1 MKLRMRTKLLLS
13 LLSVSAG
20 LTFLSLFVVQRAVQS
35 QAKKEI
41 STQLQNSIGTF
52 QSFQRERGRTLD
64 RSAALLADLPDLR
77 ALMTTQH
84 QATIQD
90 ASEGVWKLAGSDL
103 FLLADQTGKIVAL
116 HTTSPGFTSEMAQP
130 FLQAPLDKQGQW
142 WVGGSHLYEVFAR
155 PIYFGPSSEDH
166 VLGFLAV
173 GYEINDVTASE
184 ISRVAGGHVA
194 FYFGN
199 QIVKSTLT
207 PEKEKQL
214 GDTSSARSIS
224 HSSDSIQLGNER
236 FLAASVDLTPEG
248 ANRVRLTVLKSYDQA
263 TSVLTSLNRLLL
275 ILGLMAMIIGS
286 CMAFFI
292 SDTFTRPLG
301 KLVEG
306 VRALGKGDFGYPL
319 NVRGGDE
326 VAEVTASFQN
336 MRDSLLRTQQE
347 LLEAERLATIGR
359 MASSIS
365 HDLRHSLAA
374 IVANAEFLCESR
386 LSPEQREELYEEV
399 RIAVNQMTD
408 LIDSLLEFSRTR
420 ESLRPIYATTRATV
434 EGAVQAVRTH
444 PEFQRVQI
452 SITETGHSEGWFD
465 ARKLQRALFNLV
477 LNACESV
484 PPENGRV
491 EVALRE
497 ATGGVEIHVTD
508 NGRGV
513 PEQVRNTLFDPFVSY
528 GKENGTGLGLTVV
541 QKIISD
547 HGGDVGVEKTSAQG
561 TVFRLWLPLPL
572 SPDTKGES
580 AREDKLPPAAVPK
593 QPIQK

>member
-1 MKLRMRTKLLLS
+1 MKLRMRTKLLLA

-20 LTFLSLFVVQRAVQS
+20 MTFLSLFVVQRAIER
-35 QAKKEI
+35 QARKEI
-41 STQLQNSIGTF
+41 STQLQNSIQTF
-52 QSFQRERGRTLD
+52 QSFQQERRRTLD
-64 RSAALLADLPDLR
+64 RSAALLADLPNLR

-84 QATIQD
+84 QVTIQD
-90 ASEGVWKLAGSDL
+90 ASEDLWKLAGSDL
-103 FLLADQTGKIVAL
+103 FLLANQTGKVVAL

-130 FLQAPLDKQGQW
+130 FLQAALDKQGQW
-142 WVGGSHLYEVFAR
+142 WLGGSHLYEVFAR
-155 PIYFGPSSEDH
+155 PIYFGPSSADH

-173 GYEINDVTASE
+173 GYEINDTTAAE

-194 FYFGN
+194 FYFDN

-207 PEKEKQL
+207 PEEEKQL
-214 GDTSSARSIS
+214 AIS
-224 HSSDSIQLGNER
+224 PEAKDIASDSIRVGSER
-236 FLAASVDLTPEG
+236 FLTASVNLAPEG
-248 ANRVRLTVLKSYDQA
+248 ADSVRMTVLKSYDQA
-263 TSVLTSLNRLLL
+263 TSVLSSLNKLLL
-275 ILGLMAMIIGS
+275 ILGFVAMAMGS
-286 CMAFFI
+286 GLAFFI

-306 VRALGKGDFGYPL
+306 VRALGKGDFSYPL
-319 NVRGGDE
+319 NARGGDE

-336 MRDSLLRTQQE
+336 MRNNLLRTQQD

-386 LSPEQREELYEEV
+386 LSPEQREELYQEV

-420 ESLRPIYATTRATV
+420 ESLTPIYATTRTAV
-434 EGAVQAVRTH
+434 ERAVQAARTH

-452 SITETGHSEGWFD
+452 SITEDGHSEGWFD
-465 ARKLQRALFNLV
+465 AKKLQRALFNLV
-477 LNACESV
+477 LNGCESA
-484 PPENGRV
+484 PLENGHV

-497 ATGGVEIHVTD
+497 KTGGVEIRVSD
-508 NGRGV
+508 NGRGI
-513 PEQVRNTLFDPFVSY
+513 PDEVRDTLFEPFVSY

-547 HGGDVGVEKTSAQG
+547 HGGDIVVEKTSPQG
-561 TVFRLWLPLPL
+561 TVFKLWLPLPL
-572 SPDTKGES
+572 SPDAKSEGV
-580 AREDKLPPAAVPK
+580 REDRLPPATVPK
-593 QPIQK
+593 Q

>member
-1 MKLRMRTKLLLS
+1 MKLRMRTKLLLA

-20 LTFLSLFVVQRAVQS
+20 LTFLSLFVVQRAIQS

-41 STQLQNSIGTF
+41 STQLQNSIQTF

-64 RSAALLADLPDLR
+64 RSAALLADLPNLR

-84 QATIQD
+84 QVTIQD
-90 ASEGVWKLAGSDL
+90 ASEDVWKLAGSDL
-103 FLLADQTGKIVAL
+103 FLLADQTGKVVAL
-116 HTTSPGFTSEMAQP
+116 HTSSPGFTAEMAQP

-155 PIYFGPSSEDH
+155 PIYFGPSSADH

-173 GYEINDVTASE
+173 GYEINDATAAE

-207 PEKEKQL
+207 PEEEKQL
-214 GDTSSARSIS
+214 ASTSSQNLS
-224 HSSDSIQLGNER
+224 SSDDSFLLGKER
-236 FLAASVDLTPEG
+236 FLASSVDLAPEG
-248 ANRVRLTVLKSYDQA
+248 ANSVRLTVLKSYDQA
-263 TSVLTSLNRLLL
+263 TSVLTRLNQLLL
-275 ILGLMAMIIGS
+275 ILGLVAMTIGS
-286 CMAFFI
+286 CLAFFI

-301 KLVEG
+301 ELVDG
-306 VRALGKGDFGYPL
+306 VRALGKGDFSYPL
-319 NVRGGDE
+319 NARGGDE
-326 VAEVTASFQN
+326 VAEVTASFQK
-336 MRDSLLRTQQE
+336 MRDNLLRTQQE

-365 HDLRHSLAA
+365 HDLRHSLVAV
-374 IVANAEFLCESR
+374 VANAEFLCESK

-399 RIAVNQMTD
+399 RMAVNQMTD

-434 EGAVQAVRTH
+434 DRAIQAVRTH

-465 ARKLQRALFNLV
+465 AKKLQRVLFNLV

-484 PPENGRV
+484 PLENGHV

-497 ATGGVEIHVTD
+497 ETGGVEIRVAD
-508 NGRGV
+508 NGRGI
-513 PEQVRNTLFDPFVSY
+513 PEEVRNTLFDPFVSY

-547 HGGDVGVEKTSAQG
+547 HGGDVVVEKTSSQG
-561 TVFRLWLPLPL
+561 TVFKLWLPLPL
-572 SPDTKGES
+572 SPDARGEGT
-580 AREDKLPPAAVPK
+580 REDKFPPAAVPK
-593 QPIQK
+593 QSMQK

>member
-1 MKLRMRTKLLLS
+1 MKLRMRTKLLLA

-20 LTFLSLFVVQRAVQS
+20 LTFLSLFVVQRAIQS

-41 STQLQNSIGTF
+41 STQLQNSIQTF
-52 QSFQRERGRTLD
+52 QSFQRERERTLD
-64 RSAALLADLPDLR
+64 RSAALLADLPNLR

-84 QATIQD
+84 PATIQD
-90 ASEGVWKLAGSDL
+90 ASEDVWKLAGSDL
-103 FLLADQTGKIVAL
+103 FLLANQTGKVVAL
-116 HTTSPGFTSEMAQP
+116 HTSSPGFTAEMAQP

-173 GYEINDVTASE
+173 GYEINDETAAE

-207 PEKEKQL
+207 PEVEKQL
-214 GDTSSARSIS
+214 ANTSSQNI
-224 HSSDSIQLGNER
+224 SDSNDSFLLGKER
-236 FLAASVDLTPEG
+236 FLASSIDLAPEG
-248 ANRVRLTVLKSYDQA
+248 ANSVRLTVLKSYDQA
-263 TSVLTSLNRLLL
+263 TSVLTRLNQLLL
-275 ILGLMAMIIGS
+275 ILGLVAMTIGS
-286 CMAFFI
+286 GLAFFI

-301 KLVEG
+301 KLVHG
-306 VRALGKGDFGYPL
+306 VRALGKGDFSYPL

-336 MRDSLLRTQQE
+336 MRDNLLRTQQE

-359 MASSIS
+359 MANSIS
-365 HDLRHSLAA
+365 HDLRHSLVAV
-374 IVANAEFLCESR
+374 VANAEFLCESK
-386 LSPEQREELYEEV
+386 LSTEQREELYEEV
-399 RIAVNQMTD
+399 RMAVNQMTD

-434 EGAVQAVRTH
+434 DRAIQSVRTH

-452 SITETGHSEGWFD
+452 SVTEAGHSEGWFD
-465 ARKLQRALFNLV
+465 AKKLQRVLFNLV

-484 PPENGRV
+484 PSENGHV
-491 EVALRE
+491 EVALKE
-497 ATGGVEIHVTD
+497 KTGGVEIRVAD

-513 PEQVRNTLFDPFVSY
+513 PQEVRETLFDPFVSY

-547 HGGDVGVEKTSAQG
+547 HGGDVVVEKTSSQG
-561 TVFRLWLPLPL
+561 TVFKLWLPLPL
-572 SPDTKGES
+572 SPDARGEGV
-580 AREDKLPPAAVPK
+580 REDKFPPTIVPK
-593 QPIQK
+593 QSMQK

>member
-1 MKLRMRTKLLLS
+1 
-13 LLSVSAG
+13 
-20 LTFLSLFVVQRAVQS
+20 
-35 QAKKEI
+35 
-41 STQLQNSIGTF
+41 
-52 QSFQRERGRTLD
+52 
-64 RSAALLADLPDLR
+64 
-77 ALMTTQH
+77 
-84 QATIQD
+84 
-90 ASEGVWKLAGSDL
+90 
-103 FLLADQTGKIVAL
+103 
-116 HTTSPGFTSEMAQP
+116 
-130 FLQAPLDKQGQW
+130 
-142 WVGGSHLYEVFAR
+142 
-155 PIYFGPSSEDH
+155 
-166 VLGFLAV
+166 
-173 GYEINDVTASE
+173 
-184 ISRVAGGHVA
+184 
-194 FYFGN
+194 
-199 QIVKSTLT
+199 
-207 PEKEKQL
+207 
-214 GDTSSARSIS
+214 
-224 HSSDSIQLGNER
+224 
-236 FLAASVDLTPEG
+236 
-248 ANRVRLTVLKSYDQA
+248 
-263 TSVLTSLNRLLL
+263 LNRLLL
-275 ILGLMAMIIGS
+275 ILGLMAMTIGS
-286 CMAFFI
+286 CLAFFI

-306 VRALGKGDFGYPL
+306 VRALGKGDFSYPL

-336 MRDSLLRTQQE
+336 MRDNLLRTQQE

-399 RIAVNQMTD
+399 RIAVNEMTD

-434 EGAVQAVRTH
+434 EGAVQAVRIH

-452 SITETGHSEGWFD
+452 SITEAGHSEGWFD

-484 PPENGRV
+484 PPENGHV

-497 ATGGVEIHVTD
+497 EIGGVEIRVSD
-508 NGRGV
+508 NGRGI

-572 SPDTKGES
+572 SPETKGEG
-580 AREDKLPPAAVPK
+580 AREDKFLPAAVPK
-593 QPIQK
+593 QPI

>member
-1 MKLRMRTKLLLS
+1 MKLRMRTKLLLA

-20 LTFLSLFVVQRAVQS
+20 LTFLSLFVVQRAIQS

-41 STQLQNSIGTF
+41 STQLQNSIQTF
-52 QSFQRERGRTLD
+52 QSFQRERERTLD
-64 RSAALLADLPDLR
+64 RSAALLADLPNLR

-84 QATIQD
+84 PATIQD
-90 ASEGVWKLAGSDL
+90 ASEDVWKLAGSDL
-103 FLLADQTGKIVAL
+103 FLLANQTGKVVAL
-116 HTTSPGFTSEMAQP
+116 HTSSPGFTAEMAQP

-173 GYEINDVTASE
+173 GYEINDETAAE

-207 PEKEKQL
+207 PEVEKQL
-214 GDTSSARSIS
+214 ANTSSQNI
-224 HSSDSIQLGNER
+224 SDSNDSFLLGKER
-236 FLAASVDLTPEG
+236 FLASSIDLAPEG
-248 ANRVRLTVLKSYDQA
+248 ANSVRLTVLKSYDQA
-263 TSVLTSLNRLLL
+263 TSVLTRLNQLLL
-275 ILGLMAMIIGS
+275 ILGLVAMTIGS
-286 CMAFFI
+286 GLAFFI

-301 KLVEG
+301 KLVHG
-306 VRALGKGDFGYPL
+306 VRALGKGDFSYPL

-336 MRDSLLRTQQE
+336 MRDNLLRTQQE

-359 MASSIS
+359 MANSIS
-365 HDLRHSLAA
+365 HDLRHSLVAV
-374 IVANAEFLCESR
+374 VANAEFLCESK
-386 LSPEQREELYEEV
+386 LSTEQREELYEEV
-399 RIAVNQMTD
+399 RMAVNQMTD
-408 LIDSLLEFSRTR
+408 LIDSLLEVSAHPRIAAAD
-420 ESLRPIYATTRATV
+420 LDATTRATV
-434 EGAVQAVRTH
+434 DRAIQSVRTH

-452 SITETGHSEGWFD
+452 SVTEAGHSEGWFD
-465 ARKLQRALFNLV
+465 AKKLQRVLFNLV

-484 PPENGRV
+484 PSENGHV
-491 EVALRE
+491 EVALKE
-497 ATGGVEIHVTD
+497 KTGGVEIRVAD

-513 PEQVRNTLFDPFVSY
+513 PQEVRETLFDPFVSY

-547 HGGDVGVEKTSAQG
+547 HGGDVVVEKTSSQG
-561 TVFRLWLPLPL
+561 TVFKLWLPLPL
-572 SPDTKGES
+572 SPDARGEGV
-580 AREDKLPPAAVPK
+580 REDKFPPTIVPK
-593 QPIQK
+593 QSMQK